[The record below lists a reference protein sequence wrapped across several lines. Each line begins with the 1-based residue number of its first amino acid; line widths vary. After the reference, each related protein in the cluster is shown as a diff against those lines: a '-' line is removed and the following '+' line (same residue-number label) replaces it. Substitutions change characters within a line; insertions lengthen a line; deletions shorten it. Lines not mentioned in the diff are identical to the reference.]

1 MIKGYF
7 KLVQLPNE
15 VKAQNGIKVGAI
27 IQRNDCIEY
36 AGNYKGL
43 EPFINAKGQMYL
55 NLTPCREFIE
65 TNAKRYAEYC
75 LTGGKSLNFGSL
87 YKFIDYPNFA
97 YSYPNKK
104 PFLGKERKPN
114 PLFSFGNDL
123 YLILTDNEYS
133 FFEIFIIEEGRNLAE
148 HYMQLFINGYYEAE
162 IQKLK
167 AEAKPF
173 FNYIELQLAN
183 SKL

>member
-1 MIKGYF
+1 MLVQYL
-7 KLVQLPNE
+7 KLVILPDE

-27 IQRNDCIEY
+27 VPRYDCIAM

-43 EPFINAKGQMYL
+43 EAFTNYKGQIYF
-55 NLTPCREFIE
+55 NLTPCREIIE
-65 TNAKRYAEYC
+65 TNSKRYAEYC

-104 PFLGKERKPN
+104 PFIGQKREPN
-114 PLFSFGNDL
+114 PLYSFGNDL

-133 FFEIFIIEEGRNLAE
+133 YFEILVIDGGRNLAE
-148 HYMQLFINGYYEAE
+148 HYLQLLIEGYFDTEL
-162 IQKLK
+162 QKLK
-167 AEAKPF
+167 VEAKQIF
-173 FNYIELQLAN
+173 EYVGLNAN

>member
-1 MIKGYF
+1 MIAGYY
-7 KLVQLPNE
+7 KLETLQDE
-15 VKAQNGIKVGAI
+15 VKAQNKIKTGAI
-27 IQRNDCIEY
+27 VPRLDCTAH

-43 EPFINAKGQMYL
+43 EAFINQKGQMFFY
-55 NLTPCREFIE
+55 LTPCREVIE

-104 PFLGKERKPN
+104 PFIGAKREPN
-114 PLFSFGNDL
+114 PLYQFGNDL
-123 YLILTDNEYS
+123 YLIIKAPDYS
-133 FFEIFIIEEGRNLAE
+133 TFEILIFEGGRNLAE
-148 HYMQLFINGYYEAE
+148 HYLQSLIDGDFDTE
-162 IQKLK
+162 IQNLR
-167 AEAKPF
+167 AEAKPMF
-173 FNYIELQLAN
+173 EYIGLNSAN